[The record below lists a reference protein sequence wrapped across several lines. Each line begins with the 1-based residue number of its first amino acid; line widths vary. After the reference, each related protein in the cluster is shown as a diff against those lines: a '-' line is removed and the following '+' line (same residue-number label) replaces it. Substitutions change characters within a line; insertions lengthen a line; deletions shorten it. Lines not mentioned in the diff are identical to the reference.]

1 MILYLDQTWMKLK
14 ALLLE
19 DQTIGIK
26 VVQIIPGHETDN
38 LFIDLMY
45 RLRVV

>member
-1 MILYLDQTWMKLK
+1 VIHYLDQTWMNLK

-19 DQTIGIK
+19 DQTIGVK
-26 VVQIIPGHETDN
+26 VVQIIPGHKTDN